1 MPPQLNAPVLYK
13 DYFFLT
19 TALDV
24 DQHTILSGF
33 GGTSWLKSTLR
44 FGSKR
49 EFIPKVTL
57 FQNIMKSLRYAL
69 TFVLLS
75 LLTSLYSQEQL
86 VNRRVMLVNFT
97 NLQNKADFEYLAIS
111 IPEAMLIALDDT
123 KNFDLLQVS
132 TWDKLVES
140 GKYAKSDTKKDAR
153 VQAAGLSQ
161 GADVVVLGSFANIG
175 QDLKITARAIEV
187 KSGRLIVTKSVL
199 AKTDGSMFGSID
211 KLSVDMANE
220 MKNKLPP
227 LPPKEVIRE
236 KIVQSSSATYLA
248 TNEKTISTI
257 LSTRFIMSKRFINT
271 NALTN
276 SGPQFAFNDIFLGLD
291 FPLNSGH
298 IVNLSYSKESALFH
312 NDSVSSTAE
321 SLSLGFDLLIKGNS
335 NIGRGI
341 YFSLGSCIT
350 NTHFHN
356 NKIPVGLYFG
366 FAFKIKQP
374 DWFLGLNINPQYK
387 IIGFNQ
393 NNKLLTSLNLL
404 LGLDFSLTWHR

>member
-1 MPPQLNAPVLYK
+1 MLINILIYPVL
-13 DYFFLT
+13 
-19 TALDV
+19 
-24 DQHTILSGF
+24 I
-33 GGTSWLKSTLR
+33 GTVWLKSTLH

-57 FQNIMKSLRYAL
+57 IQNVMKPLRYAL

-211 KLSVDMANE
+211 NLSVDIAGE

-227 LPPKEVIRE
+227 LPPREVIRE
-236 KIVQSSSATYLA
+236 KIVQTPGQPTARILSVRFIRLGVGRSFSSSSFHDAGFNLITLDFLSPYPKLKLPLYARLTYRYIVPYSVTVYSQYDTAFSASILSFDLGFSIPYRISNRWFVAADIGARLSSYSETSDVQFGNLVGSKLENTTFTIGPAFTISLEYLLSKNIGLYLA
-248 TNEKTISTI
+248 G
-257 LSTRFIMSKRFINT
+257 MY
-271 NALTN
+271 
-276 SGPQFAFNDIFLGLD
+276 
-291 FPLNSGH
+291 
-298 IVNLSYSKESALFH
+298 SYEPIG
-312 NDSVSSTAE
+312 SSSPYT
-321 SLSLGFDLLIKGNS
+321 
-335 NIGRGI
+335 NIGGMGGMAGVSFR
-341 YFSLGSCIT
+341 
-350 NTHFHN
+350 
-356 NKIPVGLYFG
+356 K
-366 FAFKIKQP
+366 
-374 DWFLGLNINPQYK
+374 
-387 IIGFNQ
+387 
-393 NNKLLTSLNLL
+393 
-404 LGLDFSLTWHR
+404 